1 MKSTLTHHLKR
12 FFSKTLD
19 NLLTKT
25 SPDGVHY
32 IWKRRKSST
41 LVIVFTGIGN
51 LRYNYKSSLWQS
63 PHDLLFIADDWA
75 GGVSYYWFED
85 KSNHPERFTQDLI
98 DHVLA
103 KGKYTSV
110 VTLGSSKG
118 GTAALYYG
126 FKINANQILAGACQY
141 LVGDYLSRYQWE
153 EHPEQWRAVVGEEP
167 NQEWIDILDHK
178 LPDMIK
184 ARQGSKT
191 RVFLLYSPDEHT
203 YPEHVK
209 PLIEQLDACGI
220 AHEDQVEHFPNH
232 DMVGFYFREAIKVRL
247 TKQYPQ

>member
-12 FFSKTLD
+12 LFSRTLD
-19 NLLTKT
+19 NLLTKK
-25 SPDGVHY
+25 SPDGVQY
-32 IWKRRKSST
+32 IWRRKKSST
-41 LVIVFTGIGN
+41 LVIVFSGISEV
-51 LRYNYKSSLWQS
+51 RFNYKNSLWPC

-75 GGVSYYWFED
+75 GGVSYYWYES
-85 KSNHPERFTQDLI
+85 KSDHPERFTQNLI
-98 DHVLA
+98 DSVLA

-110 VTLGSSKG
+110 VTVGSSKG

-126 FKINANQILAGACQY
+126 FKINANHILAGSCQY
-141 LVGDYLSRYQWE
+141 FVGDYLSRHQWE

-167 NQEWIDILDHK
+167 NQEWIDILDQK
-178 LPDMIK
+178 LPQMIK
-184 ARQGSKT
+184 AHQGSKT

-220 AHEDQVEHFPNH
+220 AHEDQVEHFPEH
-232 DMVGFYFREAIKVRL
+232 SMIGGYFREAIKV
-247 TKQYPQ
+247 KIGQ